1 MARRKSKA
9 PAGWVVAP
17 PEVELEIRGVWQED
31 EMPDEIKQTPG
42 YSPFT
47 LGAEAQAW
55 VDSMADITDGG
66 DAVFG
71 RPRPAAP
78 PTLHHS
84 LTAQLPPVAVPPSPA
99 ATSSPASQTVRRPP
113 PAPPSPHSPPPSPPR
128 VLMPDINDVPPP
140 PASSSTPPRP
150 VMPDID
156 SASPPARKR
165 TLPHRVLMPEIDGDD
180 EQPKPK
186 PPRPVMPDI
195 G

>member
-1 MARRKSKA
+1 MARRKGKA

-17 PEVELEIRGVWQED
+17 AEVELEIRGVWQED

-47 LGAEAQAW
+47 LGTEAQAW
-55 VDSMADITDGG
+55 VDSMVDITDGG

-78 PTLHHS
+78 PTPHRS
-84 LTAQLPPVAVPPSPA
+84 LTAQPPPVAVPPSSPA
-99 ATSSPASQTVRRPP
+99 PTASPASQTLRRPP
-113 PAPPSPHSPPPSPPR
+113 PAPPYPQLPPPSPPR
-128 VLMPDINDVPPP
+128 VLMPDIDDVPPP
-140 PASSSTPPRP
+140 PASSSTPRP

-156 SASPPARKR
+156 SASPPARQR
-165 TLPHRVLMPEIDGDD
+165 TLPRRVLMPEIDGDD
-180 EQPKPK
+180 EQSKPK
-186 PPRPVMPDI
+186 PPRPLMPDI